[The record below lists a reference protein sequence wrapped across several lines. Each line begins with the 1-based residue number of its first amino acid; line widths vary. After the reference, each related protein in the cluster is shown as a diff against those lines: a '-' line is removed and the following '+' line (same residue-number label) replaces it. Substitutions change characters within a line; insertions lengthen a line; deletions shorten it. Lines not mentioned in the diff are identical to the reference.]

1 MKKNI
6 MRLTLVLCALG
17 MASACS
23 EYRMAQANQ
32 LDQIKEDFGA
42 IKKGRDPKHTPKIE
56 APKKVEAGEWFEVT
70 ITIGVEKLHPTMD
83 THYINWIALFKN
95 DVEIARAYLNPVH
108 TMPKVTFTIALE
120 KSCTLRVLE
129 QPNHT
134 APWEAKHKIK
144 VVKKS
149 SK

>member
-1 MKKNI
+1 MKKRAL
-6 MRLTLVLCALG
+6 RLIAILCVVGL
-17 MASACS
+17 ASACNG
-23 EYRMAQANQ
+23 YRIAQANQ
-32 LDQIKEDFGA
+32 MEQINENFSSV
-42 IKKGRDPKHTPKIE
+42 KKGHDAKHTPKIE
-56 APKKVEAGEWFEVT
+56 APKQVEAGEWFEVT
-70 ITIGVEKLHPTMD
+70 ITIGADKLHPTMD

-134 APWEAKHKIK
+134 APWEARHKIK
-144 VVKKS
+144 VVKKKS
-149 SK
+149 